1 MFGVLRIVFPFLIS
15 YILLDWVFEPAVIFL
30 DQNVHHREHE
40 AQFFWIKVLLPIK
53 KKKNSKDSTLPN
65 LF

>member
-15 YILLDWVFEPAVIFL
+15 YILLDWVFEPDVIFL
-30 DQNVHHREHE
+30 DQNVHHREHD

-53 KKKNSKDSTLPN
+53 KKKKL
-65 LF
+65 